1 MSAILSVTKAAMA
14 AAAVS
19 AAGLGAGAG
28 IAAAGPYTAP
38 TTQWCPGQALP
49 FQEIRWDM
57 SVCHTYFTVP
67 FGQGNV
73 RMVYPDGTAADSF
86 ISADIT
92 PPELT
97 PSVPQPL
104 PPGTPFCSPRGS
116 LIIIGPICDEI
127 GVDMPP
133 GSLRR

>member
-1 MSAILSVTKAAMA
+1 MSVMNGLAR
-14 AAAVS
+14 AAVL
-19 AAGLGAGAG
+19 AAGLGAAAAG
-28 IAAAGPYTAP
+28 FGTPTAVAGPYTAP
-38 TTQWCPGQALP
+38 VTQWCPGQALP

-57 SVCHTYFTVP
+57 SVCHSYFTVP

-73 RMVYPDGTAADSF
+73 KMVYPDGTAADSF

-97 PSVPQPL
+97 PPAPRPL

-133 GSLRR
+133 GSLRS

>member
-1 MSAILSVTKAAMA
+1 MNRIGRLTIQ
-14 AAAVS
+14 AAVV
-19 AAGLGAGAG
+19 AATGLAAVTAGTGAAQ
-28 IAAAGPYTAP
+28 AGPYTAP
-38 TTQWCPGQALP
+38 TTEWCPGQALP

-57 SVCHTYFTVP
+57 SRCHVWFGVP

-73 RMVYPDGTAADSF
+73 SMVRYDGTVAESF

-97 PSVPQPL
+97 PSPQRPL

-116 LIIIGPICDEI
+116 LFIIGPICDEI

-133 GSLRR
+133 GSVRR

>member
-1 MSAILSVTKAAMA
+1 MSAIERVAR
-14 AAAVS
+14 AAAV
-19 AAGLGAGAG
+19 AAAVGVAGLGIGAG
-28 IAAAGPYTAP
+28 IAQAGPNTAP
-38 TTQWCPGQALP
+38 VTQWCPGQALP

-57 SVCHTYFTVP
+57 SVCHAYFTVP

-73 RMVYPDGTAADSF
+73 SMVYPDGTAADSF
-86 ISADIT
+86 ISADIQ

-97 PSVPQPL
+97 PSAPRPL
-104 PPGTPFCSPRGS
+104 PPGTPFCSPRGA